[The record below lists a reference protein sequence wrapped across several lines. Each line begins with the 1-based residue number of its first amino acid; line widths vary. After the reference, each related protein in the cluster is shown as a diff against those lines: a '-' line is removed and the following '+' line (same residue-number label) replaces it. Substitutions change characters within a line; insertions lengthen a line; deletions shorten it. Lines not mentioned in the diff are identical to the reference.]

1 MDSLIEIIGGLIL
14 LILGWLG
21 YEMRTT
27 KQRIDELEENKL
39 DKQVYHDL
47 SQKIEKVN
55 DTLIELKVELAKWH
69 GRMESQD
76 TNRREK
82 F

>member
-27 KQRIDELEENKL
+27 KQRIDELEETKL

>member
-27 KQRIDELEENKL
+27 KQRVDELEETKL